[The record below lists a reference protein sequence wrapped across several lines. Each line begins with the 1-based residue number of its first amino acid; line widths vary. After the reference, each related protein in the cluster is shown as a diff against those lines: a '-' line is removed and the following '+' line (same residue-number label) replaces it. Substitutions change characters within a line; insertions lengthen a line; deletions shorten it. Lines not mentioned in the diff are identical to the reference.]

1 MIAFVHPFLAARV
14 NLRKIQTTSTKTI
27 SMAISRAS
35 KSQLYIS
42 GAKAASIDEALMSP
56 RYGHTLTQLMEL
68 AGLAVAHAI
77 VDFKPY
83 FTRTSSSDTPP
94 RICIVCGPGNNGGDG
109 LVAARHL
116 HHFGYPVTVHY
127 PKQRD
132 KEPFVGLLT
141 QLHMLDIPV
150 ITDLPLP
157 QSDLIVDAIFGFSFD
172 GSKGVRQPFADV
184 IDAINIHTASVLAV
198 DIPSGWHV
206 DKGDIHDQHYV
217 KHVDA
222 IISLT
227 APKHCAAIAE
237 ERGATHYIGGRFV
250 PKKLCE
256 ELDFQVP
263 SYSGVNGIIR
273 LN

>member
-1 MIAFVHPFLAARV
+1 MIAYVHPFLAVRAK
-14 NLRKIQTTSTKTI
+14 LRTVQLTSKKTI
-27 SMAISRAS
+27 SMAVSRAS
-35 KSQLYIS
+35 QSQLYIS
-42 GAKAASIDEALMSP
+42 GTKAASIDEALMSP

-83 FTRTSSSDTPP
+83 TISSSDIPP

-127 PKQRD
+127 PKQRE
-132 KEPFVGLLT
+132 KEPFAGLLT
-141 QLHMLDIPV
+141 QLNALDIPV
-150 ITDLPLP
+150 IKDLPLP
-157 QSDLIVDAIFGFSFD
+157 KADLIVDAIFGFSFD

-184 IDAINIHTASVLAV
+184 IDAINIHPAPILAV

-206 DKGDIHDQHYV
+206 DKGDIHEHHYV
-217 KHVDA
+217 KRVDA

-227 APKHCAAIAE
+227 APKSCAAVAE
-237 ERGATHYIGGRFV
+237 ERGVTHYVGGRFV
-250 PKKLCE
+250 PKKLCQ

-263 SYSGVNGIIR
+263 TYSGVNGITR